1 MEAVRRAIEAYGRQG
16 LDGVLRYLA
25 VTEATGPAHVPPEE
39 AGTQAF
45 AAELR
50 GRLCSGPGPLA
61 GERTSDNRRLKQAP
75 RVSDRTRTG
84 DHLDHNQELY
94 QLSYAHREL
103 PLQSSGPGAT
113 CGTVTG

>member
-25 VTEATGPAHVPPEE
+25 VAEATGPAHVPPEE

-75 RVSDRTRTG
+75 RVPDGMAFEPNGRSCDPATQG
-84 DHLDHNQELY
+84 D
-94 QLSYAHREL
+94 
-103 PLQSSGPGAT
+103 SGPT
-113 CGTVTG
+113 GTEEAA